1 MAEPL
6 PDHALLAALRTAAAE
21 GDEAAALFLANYGA
35 QNRGGPTAEQE
46 AEIRRAATDGHE
58 PSRLFLLASSG
69 DSGPWDDYV
78 RRRLAEIGAEGQG
91 AQNTAVDGVPD
102 IGTGPTCT
110 GVAGEASAPRDTDP
124 V

>member
-1 MAEPL
+1 MSDPL
-6 PDHALLAALRTAAAE
+6 PDHAVLAALRIAATE

-35 QNRGGPTAEQE
+35 QNTEM
-46 AEIRRAATDGHE
+46 
-58 PSRLFLLASSG
+58 
-69 DSGPWDDYV
+69 
-78 RRRLAEIGAEGQG
+78 
-91 AQNTAVDGVPD
+91 DGVPD